1 MHLTIRVAWHDSRW
15 DGTVCRAPSDNAF
28 CIALDRIR
36 EAPRDDE
43 KEDQLAGKAWAD
55 LSPDDYP
62 PCQAEAGA
70 FMTSREWVRVIKHPY
85 QPLTKTQGTHGHL
98 KPTSLT
104 ASPYSTFA
112 VPFWWMLRQNQDEID
127 ASIAEQLP
135 PDEESPFDS
144 PWVFG
149 GPRQEAISRLFFS
162 RLQEGRSLAFF
173 YTKEGHPL
181 GDEIIRLVI
190 GVGLIAK
197 LGKQR
202 HFETSEPGQ
211 PTYPIWD
218 RLVRHSIKPDGA
230 EGFLLPYHDYL
241 ESTGDPEEDERRA
254 RLVKDIAVVPP
265 FDHMR
270 AFSYMSE
277 LASPDVALS
286 TLLQCLEAVRRIKA
300 HGIAKGPWD
309 EREDWLNE
317 QIAAVWKER
326 GAFPGLGSTL
336 EAIGLRLGTSMMFDL
351 FDAGIVK
358 LDDDPWPTVDAI
370 LRGQEPP
377 PKPAYQGDVE
387 AVAQTWDSL
396 SDERRV
402 LLRLLSR
409 FDLTPNQA
417 NRWFNPEKRLV
428 PLKDTEILSNPYRI
442 SEVDLG
448 DSTDGP
454 VSAGV
459 IDRGLMPDSTI
470 AANHPVSEPSAVKS
484 QLDARRVRAAI
495 VAVLR
500 EASGNGDSLL
510 AESEV
515 MPRIEKLSLAHP
527 CSVTTDWLAAN
538 EGSLSGIVE
547 RLALS
552 MPDPTPEE
560 LDRILTIQALQLT
573 ELQNREDRLSKIL
586 QARAA
591 KPLPSTGIDWK
602 ELVVQAI
609 EARGHTF
616 DPENPRHVAALEEQA
631 QALERVTTRK
641 MSVLVGRAGTGKTAA
656 LGALLQCEPIAKDG
670 ILLLAP
676 TGKAR
681 VLLGR
686 AAGGEAMTVAQ
697 FLYSLK
703 RYDGE
708 RQRPLF
714 EGEKIHSK
722 EKTVVIDESSML
734 TMDDL
739 YAVLQGLD
747 QIHVQRII
755 LVGDPNQLP
764 PIGVGRPFAD
774 FVGSLELTAQS
785 DDPEQQTLSGAMGK
799 LTVEVRSAT
808 TGPSDTL
815 RLASWFTR
823 EQQPADADKVFNDL
837 EIGETFNDLDIRFWK
852 TTDDLRE
859 VLFEA
864 FVDHLG
870 LNSPDDVEGFDRALG
885 LTEQRW
891 VPYDDPDG
899 AENFQVL
906 SPVRMHPYGV
916 YALNRLIQARFRGNE
931 LNSARQKS
939 WKTKLGD
946 EEIVIRDKVIQIKN
960 QRRKAYKTDTRA
972 EDYVYL
978 ANGEVGICARDNH
991 PFLNV
996 VFAGRPNLTVGYSS
1010 WHFPSGSGPLELAYA
1025 LTVHKAQ
1032 GSEFRRVFVIL
1043 PKTCRLLSRELL
1055 YTALTRSR
1063 DQLVLLIEGDDASIL
1078 YEYTRPESSETA
1090 RRNTNLF
1097 QAAVRSEPDKVPYA
1111 EHLIHRTLKGHMVR
1125 SKSELVIANMLYQLG
1140 ITYQYEP
1147 KYEGLLV
1154 PGIVRPDFMFADP
1167 AGDAIIWEHLGML
1180 TRDDYRQSWERKQ
1193 DWYLQNGFVEGAS
1206 LFTTRDDEKGGLDS
1220 EDVRKVA
1227 EQIKD
1232 LL

>member
-1 MHLTIRVAWHDSRW
+1 
-15 DGTVCRAPSDNAF
+15 
-28 CIALDRIR
+28 
-36 EAPRDDE
+36 
-43 KEDQLAGKAWAD
+43 
-55 LSPDDYP
+55 
-62 PCQAEAGA
+62 
-70 FMTSREWVRVIKHPY
+70 
-85 QPLTKTQGTHGHL
+85 
-98 KPTSLT
+98 
-104 ASPYSTFA
+104 
-112 VPFWWMLRQNQDEID
+112 
-127 ASIAEQLP
+127 
-135 PDEESPFDS
+135 
-144 PWVFG
+144 
-149 GPRQEAISRLFFS
+149 
-162 RLQEGRSLAFF
+162 
-173 YTKEGHPL
+173 
-181 GDEIIRLVI
+181 
-190 GVGLIAK
+190 
-197 LGKQR
+197 
-202 HFETSEPGQ
+202 
-211 PTYPIWD
+211 
-218 RLVRHSIKPDGA
+218 
-230 EGFLLPYHDYL
+230 
-241 ESTGDPEEDERRA
+241 
-254 RLVKDIAVVPP
+254 
-265 FDHMR
+265 
-270 AFSYMSE
+270 
-277 LASPDVALS
+277 
-286 TLLQCLEAVRRIKA
+286 
-300 HGIAKGPWD
+300 
-309 EREDWLNE
+309 
-317 QIAAVWKER
+317 
-326 GAFPGLGSTL
+326 
-336 EAIGLRLGTSMMFDL
+336 
-351 FDAGIVK
+351 
-358 LDDDPWPTVDAI
+358 
-370 LRGQEPP
+370 
-377 PKPAYQGDVE
+377 
-387 AVAQTWDSL
+387 
-396 SDERRV
+396 
-402 LLRLLSR
+402 
-409 FDLTPNQA
+409 
-417 NRWFNPEKRLV
+417 
-428 PLKDTEILSNPYRI
+428 
-442 SEVDLG
+442 
-448 DSTDGP
+448 
-454 VSAGV
+454 
-459 IDRGLMPDSTI
+459 
-470 AANHPVSEPSAVKS
+470 
-484 QLDARRVRAAI
+484 
-495 VAVLR
+495 
-500 EASGNGDSLL
+500 
-510 AESEV
+510 

-527 CSVTTDWLAAN
+527 CSVTTDWLTAN
-538 EGSLSGIVE
+538 VDSLSGVVE

-552 MPDPTPEE
+552 MPAPTPEE
-560 LDRILTIQALQLT
+560 LDGKLTLQALQLA
-573 ELQNREDRLSKIL
+573 ELQNREYRLSKIL
-586 QARAA
+586 KARAA
-591 KPLPSTGIDWK
+591 KMLPSIGSAWK
-602 ELVVQAI
+602 ELIVQAI

-616 DPENPRHVAALEEQA
+616 DPNNPRHVAALEEQA

-656 LGALLQCEPIAKDG
+656 LGALLRCEPIAKDG

-714 EGEKIHSK
+714 EGERIHSK

-774 FVGSLELTAQS
+774 FVGSLELAAQS
-785 DDPEQQTLSGAMGK
+785 GDPEQKALSEAMGK
-799 LTVEVRSAT
+799 LTVEVRSAA

-852 TTDDLRE
+852 TTDDLQE
-859 VLFEA
+859 VLFKA

-870 LNSPDDVEGFDRALG
+870 LNSPDDIEGFDRALG

-891 VPYDDPDG
+891 VPYDAPDG

-916 YALNRLIQARFRGNE
+916 YALNRLVQARFRGNE
-931 LNSARQKS
+931 LNSARQN

-960 QRRKAYKTDTRA
+960 QRRKAYKTDTGA
-972 EDYVYL
+972 KEDIYL
-978 ANGEVGICARDNH
+978 ANGEVGICATDRSS
-991 PFLNV
+991 FLNV
-996 VFAGRPNLTVGYSS
+996 AFAGRPNLTVGYSS
-1010 WHFPSGSGPLELAYA
+1010 RHFPSGSGPLELAYA

-1097 QAAVRSEPDKVPYA
+1097 QAAIRSEPDQVPYA

-1125 SKSELVIANMLYQLG
+1125 SKSELVIANMLFQME
-1140 ITYQYEP
+1140 I
-1147 KYEGLLV
+1147 KYEYERKLEGTAITGV
-1154 PGIVRPDFMFADP
+1154 VRPDFSFAAPSGDP
-1167 AGDAIIWEHLGML
+1167 IVWEHLGML
-1180 TRDDYRQSWERKQ
+1180 TRDDYRQSWERKL
-1193 DWYLQNGFVEGAS
+1193 DWYLQNGFVEGAN

-1220 EDVRKVA
+1220 EDVSRVA